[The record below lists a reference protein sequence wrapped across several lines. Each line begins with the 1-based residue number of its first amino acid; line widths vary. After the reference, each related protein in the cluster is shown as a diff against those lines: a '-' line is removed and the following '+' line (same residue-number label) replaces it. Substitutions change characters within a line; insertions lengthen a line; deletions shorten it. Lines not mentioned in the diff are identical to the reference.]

1 MYLLCQIKKSSKKI
15 REARQGR
22 VTQPSLE
29 GEKVTIVLCH
39 SNGKEKRQFNKGAFF
54 QVYIYIYIMIQFVAL
69 KSTSSKMQTYSDCLI
84 IFFFNVNFFPVLMT

>member
-54 QVYIYIYIMIQFVAL
+54 QVYIYILIQFVAL
-69 KSTSSKMQTYSDCLI
+69 KSTSSKMQTYGDCLI

>member
-54 QVYIYIYIMIQFVAL
+54 QVYIYI
-69 KSTSSKMQTYSDCLI
+69 
-84 IFFFNVNFFPVLMT
+84 

>member
-54 QVYIYIYIMIQFVAL
+54 QVYIYILIQFVAL
-69 KSTSSKMQTYSDCLI
+69 KSTSSKMQTYGDCLI
-84 IFFFNVNFFPVLMT
+84 IFFLM

>member
-54 QVYIYIYIMIQFVAL
+54 QVYIYIIYIMIQFVAL

-84 IFFFNVNFFPVLMT
+84 IFF

>member
-1 MYLLCQIKKSSKKI
+1 M
-15 REARQGR
+15 EAREGR

-54 QVYIYIYIMIQFVAL
+54 QVYIYIYNDTVCCF
-69 KSTSSKMQTYSDCLI
+69 KKY
-84 IFFFNVNFFPVLMT
+84 FF

>member
-54 QVYIYIYIMIQFVAL
+54 QVYICIYIYIMIQFVAL

-84 IFFFNVNFFPVLMT
+84 IFFFLM

>member
-54 QVYIYIYIMIQFVAL
+54 QVYIYIIYIMIQFVAL
-69 KSTSSKMQTYSDCLI
+69 KSTSSKMQTYGDCLI
-84 IFFFNVNFFPVLMT
+84 IFFLM

>member
-54 QVYIYIYIMIQFVAL
+54 QVYIYIIYIMIQFVAL
-69 KSTSSKMQTYSDCLI
+69 KSTSSKMQTYGDCLI
-84 IFFFNVNFFPVLMT
+84 IFFNVNFFPVLMT

>member
-54 QVYIYIYIMIQFVAL
+54 QVYIYIMIQFVAL